1 MRYVIIVYLFLK
13 VCPVQKFKK
22 DLSSSQG
29 FCLDF
34 TLEKIL
40 VVVELYAREKR
51 RFKVNEKLN
60 VRENN

>member
-1 MRYVIIVYLFLK
+1 MRYDIIVYLLLK
-13 VCPVQKFKK
+13 VCPVQ